1 MKSYIEKN
9 HISSKEYVFKGRDGG
24 AYRVGSFNKSFQE
37 CCMKNGIAGSTY
49 NFQAHDYRHT
59 LATRFYDDG
68 VSLQTI
74 RDYLGHVSEN
84 MTKQYV
90 DYMPRKIAR
99 ANDDYF
105 KKPGNSLASTIKVK
119 KRGDKK

>member
-1 MKSYIEKN
+1 MD
-9 HISSKEYVFKGRDGG
+9 F
-24 AYRVGSFNKSFQE
+24 F
-37 CCMKNGIAGSTY
+37 
-49 NFQAHDYRHT
+49 RHT

-105 KKPGNSLASTIKVK
+105 KKPGNSLASTIKAK